1 MYVDN
6 IRQKRLLGE
15 LVKKELEVYLEGNIL
30 ESSYGERLDAAISA
44 LFPQYSRSNIQKW
57 IKNHSV
63 KVSGVTVEK
72 VNGRVK
78 GGEAVEISAVLE
90 TKAPWQAE
98 AIDLDIVYEDESLII
113 VNKTHNMVVHPAAG
127 NNEGTLVNALLFHF
141 PELNALPRAGII
153 HRLDKDTTGLLVIA
167 RNLSAHNH
175 LIEQQQARAF
185 TREYICLV
193 EGELTAGGTIEANI
207 GRHPQ
212 NRIKMA
218 VVEDGKYAVT
228 HYRRVARMGPYS
240 LLRVRLETGRTH
252 QIRVHMAHLGHP
264 LVGDPLYGDASK
276 RPQGVSD
283 SWVDTIKQ
291 FRRQALHARLLGIK
305 HPVSENPLEWTQE
318 TPDDFQSLLDDMI
331 ETFGVEH
338 Y

>member
-1 MYVDN
+1 M
-6 IRQKRLLGE
+6 
-15 LVKKELEVYLEGNIL
+15 KKELEVYLEGNIL